1 MKRPGFFQ
9 GVVVAAVLGFA
20 ASTFIAVFTP
30 FIGIGLVSRLAI
42 PAMGLAYIL
51 YLFSRNEEKTGRI
64 TTLVLWSA
72 MSLAAWWVGPPL
84 PFYLLI
90 HAGAVW
96 LVRSLYF
103 YSSVI
108 PSLMDMGL
116 TGLSIVTAIWA
127 LSRTGSVF
135 LGTWCFFLV
144 QALFAAIPQKLGIKS
159 KAATAVA
166 NDTFDR
172 ARRQADAALEQ
183 LITR

>member
-84 PFYLLI
+84 PF
-90 HAGAVW
+90 
-96 LVRSLYF
+96 
-103 YSSVI
+103 
-108 PSLMDMGL
+108 
-116 TGLSIVTAIWA
+116 
-127 LSRTGSVF
+127 
-135 LGTWCFFLV
+135 
-144 QALFAAIPQKLGIKS
+144 
-159 KAATAVA
+159 
-166 NDTFDR
+166 
-172 ARRQADAALEQ
+172 
-183 LITR
+183 